1 MTIPMPAASR
11 GNILILALSQALMLS
26 AIVLSMTLAAIL
38 GAMLAPDKGLATLP
52 LAAMVIGTAIAS
64 LPAAQL
70 MRRWGRRPGFML
82 GALLGIG
89 GSLLCALAL
98 HQSDFSVFVL
108 GHFLLGAYQGFAN
121 YYRFAAVEAAGPVQA
136 GKAISLVIAG
146 GIVAAF
152 LGPQLGLWGRDWI
165 GGQIFV
171 GSYLA
176 QGVLSLAALLLLTR
190 LDLPR
195 AVAAQLGSARP
206 LREILSQPTLRVA
219 IFGAAIG
226 YAVMIMV
233 MTATPLAI
241 LGCGLPGSSVA
252 PVIQWHVV
260 GMFAPSFFT
269 GSLIRRYGAPRIM
282 QVGFVLLLV
291 QVVLALS
298 GVEFLHFLS
307 ALVFLGVGWN
317 FAFIGGTTLLAQTYR
332 PAEQLKVQA
341 ANEFVVFGLVAVATL
356 SAGWLYD
363 RFGWVT
369 LNLAVVPL
377 LVVALIATIGIE
389 RHVQRTML
397 CGEKS

>member
-1 MTIPMPAASR
+1 MSVLMPASPR

-26 AIVLSMTLAAIL
+26 AIVLSMALAAIL

-52 LAAMVIGTAIAS
+52 VAAMVIGTALAS
-64 LPAAQL
+64 LPAAML
-70 MRRWGRRPGFML
+70 MRRYGRRPGFLL

-98 HQSDFSVFVL
+98 YRSDFAAFVI
-108 GHFLLGAYQGFAN
+108 GHFLLGSYQGFAN
-121 YYRFAAVEAAGPVQA
+121 YYRFAAVEAAGTGHA
-136 GKAISLVIAG
+136 GKAISLVVAG
-146 GIVAAF
+146 GVVAAF
-152 LGPQLGLWGRDWI
+152 LGPQLGIWGRDWI

-176 QGVLSLAALLLLTR
+176 QGVLSLAALVLLSR
-190 LDLPR
+190 LRLPK
-195 AVAAQLGSARP
+195 VAAVDDSPARP
-206 LREILSQPTLRVA
+206 LREILAQPALRVA

-226 YAVMIMV
+226 SAVMIMV

-241 LGCGLPGSSVA
+241 LGCGLPGSDVT

-269 GSLIRRYGAPRIM
+269 GILITRYGAPRIM
-282 QVGFVLLLV
+282 QAGFVLLLGH
-291 QVVLALS
+291 VVLALS
-298 GVEFLHFLS
+298 GVEFMHFLS
-307 ALVFLGVGWN
+307 ALVLLGVGWN
-317 FAFIGGTTLLAQTYR
+317 FAFIGGTALLTQAYQPGER
-332 PAEQLKVQA
+332 LKVQA
-341 ANEFVVFGLVAVATL
+341 VNEFAVFGLAATATL

-377 LVVALIATIGIE
+377 LLAALIAVIGIE
-389 RHVQRTML
+389 RQFRRL
-397 CGEKS
+397 AAAAA